1 MTSRIF
7 LALVATL
14 VVLAGAPSSHAQ
26 DYPNRPVTLVVPW
39 PAGGTTDI
47 GMRALA
53 SATEKYL
60 KQKIVIENRPGAAGV
75 LGPQQVAQNATPDG
89 YTLVQIPI
97 TVFRFPFMRKTTLD
111 PANDFTYIIGVSGYT
126 FGVVVRGDAPWKT
139 FRELID
145 YARANPGKINYGTP
159 GAGTTLHI
167 TMEQIAKQ
175 QGVKWVHVP
184 FKGTP
189 ETTGALL
196 GGHIDAVADATGWS
210 TLVNSGQLR
219 LLVLWT
225 ATRSKNWPDV
235 PTLREAGIDMVS
247 NSPFGIAGPKGV
259 DPAVVKI
266 IHDAFKKGAEDPA
279 YLETTA
285 KLDQEP
291 AYMSSD
297 DYRRYVAVQL
307 VEQKKLIEELGLKQD
322 LSVSRN
328 QTRIKG
334 IKHVRRL
341 GAEPLRR
348 AHDGGSYT
356 PMQHVDLRDWT
367 RSNTAALLTGVP

>member
-1 MTSRIF
+1 MRSLIALM
-7 LALVATL
+7 LAA
-14 VVLAGAPSSHAQ
+14 VLSFIAAPVFAQ
-26 DYPNRPVTLVVPW
+26 DYPNRPVTLIVPW

-53 SATEKYL
+53 AASEKYL
-60 KQKIVIENRPGAAGV
+60 KQKIVVENRPGAGGV

-97 TVFRFPFMRKTTLD
+97 TVFRFPFMRKTSLD
-111 PANDFTYIIGVSGYT
+111 PSTDFTYIIGVSGYT
-126 FGVVVRGDAPWKT
+126 FGVVVRNHAPWKT

-145 YARANPGKINYGTP
+145 YARANPGKVNYGTP
-159 GAGTTLHI
+159 GAGTSLHI

-175 QGVKWVHVP
+175 QGIKWTHVP
-184 FKGTP
+184 FKGTS

-196 GGHIDAVADATGWS
+196 GGHVDAIADATGWAS
-210 TLVNSGQLR
+210 LVNAGQLR

-225 ATRSKNWPDV
+225 ATRSKNWPDA

-247 NSPFGIAGPKGV
+247 NSPFGIAGPKGM

-279 YLETTA
+279 YLEATA

-291 AYMSSD
+291 AYLNTD
-297 DYRRYVAVQL
+297 DYRRYAIREL
-307 VEQKKLIEELGLKQD
+307 AEQKKLIEDLGLKQ
-322 LSVSRN
+322 
-328 QTRIKG
+328 
-334 IKHVRRL
+334 
-341 GAEPLRR
+341 E
-348 AHDGGSYT
+348 
-356 PMQHVDLRDWT
+356 
-367 RSNTAALLTGVP
+367 